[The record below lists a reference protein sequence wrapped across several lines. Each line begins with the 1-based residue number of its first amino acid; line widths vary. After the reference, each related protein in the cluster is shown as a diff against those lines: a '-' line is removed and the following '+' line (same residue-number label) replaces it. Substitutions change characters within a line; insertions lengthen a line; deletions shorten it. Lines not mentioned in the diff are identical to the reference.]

1 MQIPLDIHSGIRTQA
16 HSPNWFSELS
26 DHNPLI
32 RVPTCLAGCGLA
44 FDNIDH
50 ILRHEM
56 TEPRGYSLYAEFPAL
71 SRNVTSK
78 LNFQNSGITIT
89 GLFFLLFFHKQM
101 NRPEIN

>member
-1 MQIPLDIHSGIRTQA
+1 
-16 HSPNWFSELS
+16 
-26 DHNPLI
+26 
-32 RVPTCLAGCGLA
+32 
-44 FDNIDH
+44 
-50 ILRHEM
+50 M

-71 SRNVTSK
+71 SRNLTSK